1 MREGVV
7 QRHVSGD
14 FATAAA
20 TRQIDTLYH
29 ESHHTSF
36 FFPSHLVR
44 SYDELTNSTVARANE
59 HCPNTARQVGDLSQA
74 EASR

>member
-1 MREGVV
+1 V

-36 FFPSHLVR
+36 IPIAPRKVVQ
-44 SYDELTNSTVARANE
+44 YDGLAN
-59 HCPNTARQVGDLSQA
+59 H
-74 EASR
+74 

>member
-1 MREGVV
+1 VREGVV

-36 FFPSHLVR
+36 SPHRTS
-44 SYDELTNSTVARANE
+44 
-59 HCPNTARQVGDLSQA
+59 
-74 EASR
+74 